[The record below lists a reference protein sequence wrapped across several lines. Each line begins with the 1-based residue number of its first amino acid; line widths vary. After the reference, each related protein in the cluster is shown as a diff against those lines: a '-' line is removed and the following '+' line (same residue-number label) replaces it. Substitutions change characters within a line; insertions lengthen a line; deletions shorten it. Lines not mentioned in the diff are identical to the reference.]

1 VVIRIKNWHQFQHFK
16 DRRPPWVK
24 LYRDLLD
31 DLEWHELEPKAAKT
45 LVMLWLIASDNDGI
59 LPDAKKLAFRLR
71 TTESAT
77 LDLVSKLS
85 HWLDQDDIDP
95 ISDGYQSDRPE
106 ESREETEKRREE
118 AERRFKTFYSAYPR
132 KVAPDAARKAFDK
145 RDVTDE
151 LLALM
156 LAAIEAQGL
165 KAKCDAGEARF
176 VCHPAT
182 WLNEGRW
189 KDDDAADKPKERGLV
204 L

>member
-31 DLEWHELEPKAAKT
+31 DLEWHELDSKAAKV
-45 LVMLWLIASDNDGI
+45 LVSLWLIASENDGE
-59 LPDAKKLAFRLR
+59 LPDMKKLAFRLR
-71 TTESAT
+71 MTESAT
-77 LDLVSKLS
+77 LDVVSKLS
-85 HWLDQDDIDP
+85 HWLEHDDINA

-106 ESREETEKRREE
+106 TETETEKRREE
-118 AERRFKTFYSAYPR
+118 AERRFKAFYSAYPR
-132 KVAPDAARKAFDK
+132 KIAPDAARKAFDK
-145 RDVTDE
+145 RKVTDE
-151 LLALM
+151 LLAQM

-165 KAKCDAGEARF
+165 AAKCKAGDARF

-189 KDDDAADKPKERGLV
+189 QDEDATAEPAERGLV